1 MSLIFYSLIPWQ
13 ALSNKIREGQGQ
25 NGENE
30 MMSKWDSIHRAFNTH
45 TQVHK
50 NASLKNLGCHGAEL
64 LTFLTLYKIF
74 VIFLTLYKKFNTVYL
89 FNIFATGND

>member
-1 MSLIFYSLIPWQ
+1 MHYVPDFLQPDSMMS
-13 ALSNKIREGQGQ
+13 AVKNKIREGQGQ

-30 MMSKWDSIHRAFNTH
+30 MMSKWDGIHRVFSTH

-74 VIFLTLYKKFNTVYL
+74 VIFLTLNKNLVHFSHFV
-89 FNIFATGND
+89 